1 MMKKQDICDD
11 GKVDHYYQLRAA
23 YQKDTTR

>member
-1 MMKKQDICDD
+1 MKKQDICDD